1 MYALYRVA
9 VLDGVPVFYI
19 RFFPGIGSVFIFQPA
34 QLENIAGVED
44 GVPEGDK
51 VSPDPLNFTAFQL
64 FVLQIL
70 KSIPEDLFT
79 EASLRIGLPGGNS
92 RLDQKQKPNR
102 VRGD

>member
-1 MYALYRVA
+1 MCIRDRF
-9 VLDGVPVFYI
+9 DGVPVFYI

-51 VSPDPLNFTAFQL
+51 VSPDPLNFTAFQQ

-79 EASLRIGLPGGNS
+79 EASLRIGLP
-92 RLDQKQKPNR
+92 RC
-102 VRGD
+102 V